1 MAKGYWI
8 AFYKSMPDPEA
19 LKQYVELAMPAFKAG
34 GAKFLARGNPAKVAG
49 LGVMERV
56 VLIEFDSVET
66 AIRTY
71 DSPEY
76 QKAAAVLKGKAE
88 RDIRIVE
95 GA

>member
-8 AFYKSMPDPEA
+8 AFYKSISDPEA
-19 LKQYVELAMPAFKAG
+19 LKQYVELAMPAFKEG
-34 GAKFLARGNPAKVAG
+34 GARFLARGNPTKVADLG
-49 LGVMERV
+49 LMQRV
-56 VLIEFDSVET
+56 VVIEFDSVEA

-71 DSPEY
+71 ESAQY

-88 RDIRIVE
+88 RDLRIVE

>member
-8 AFYKSMPDPEA
+8 AFYKSISEPEA

-34 GAKFLARGNPAKVAG
+34 GARFIARGNPAMVSE
-49 LGVMERV
+49 LGVDQRV
-56 VLIEFDSVET
+56 VVIEFDSVE
-66 AIRTY
+66 AAMRTY
-71 DSPEY
+71 KSPEY

-95 GA
+95 GS

>member
-8 AFYKSMPDPEA
+8 AFYKSISDPEA
-19 LKQYVELAMPAFKAG
+19 LKRYVELAMPAFKAG
-34 GAKFLARGNPAKVAG
+34 GAKFLARGNPSKVSG
-49 LGVMERV
+49 LGVMQRV

-71 DSPEY
+71 ESPEY
-76 QKAAAVLKGKAE
+76 QKAAAVLEGKVE